1 MVKSASTLLVVTT
14 LLLFSPSAH
23 ATTYNF
29 NMMYDG
35 TALSLNPGSDTPGGT
50 VLFAGDTFNVNLHA
64 LGADYWHVN
73 TDYNV
78 FVPLSF
84 SVSEGASR
92 EADVTTTFLL
102 NGVTVDST
110 IETNIGQ
117 NFVHVGA
124 QNFNLATGFD
134 FDQVALIWTLLSVST
149 NGPSTINPEPAHF
162 TSFGQADAAFINSP
176 KIDYIHVN
184 VSAVPLPAA
193 LPLFATALAGFAG
206 AARRRRKS

>member
-1 MVKSASTLLVVTT
+1 MGKSASALLAITT
-14 LLLFSPSAH
+14 LFLLSPSAH

-35 TALSLNPGSDTPGGT
+35 TALSLNPGSDTPGNT

-73 TDYNV
+73 TNYNV

-84 SVSEGASR
+84 SVDEGASR
-92 EADVTTTFLL
+92 DADITTNFLL
-102 NGVTVDST
+102 NGSVVDST
-110 IETNIGQ
+110 VETNIGQ

-124 QNFNLATGFD
+124 QNFSLATGFN
-134 FDQVALIWTLLSVST
+134 FDEVALTWTLLSIST
-149 NGPSTINPEPAHF
+149 NGPSTISPEPAYF

-193 LPLFATALAGFAG
+193 LPLLATALAGLAG
-206 AARRRRKS
+206 VTRRRRKT